1 MAFHPGREYLVPPRK
16 VLVTFDTLPPKD
28 GPIRCRKFRVHL
40 GGEAVA
46 QSEFRRGKIV
56 EPDTELKFFVGR
68 VRRTVI
74 NDNGSPVFRES

>member
-1 MAFHPGREYLVPPRK
+1 MAFHASRGFLVPPQK

-28 GPIRCRKFRVHL
+28 GTIKCRKFRVHL

-46 QSEFRRGKIV
+46 QSEFRRGRIV
-56 EPDTELKFFVGR
+56 DPGQTLMFYVNRG
-68 VRRTVI
+68 RRTVI